1 MVADHR
7 RFSTFTGIVA
17 DPVKYFHHRVIVLL
31 ACPGISSQTVL
42 LIRSDRQVPAPANP
56 SSACLPTSIQGSMM
70 SSQFPYTRPRRLR
83 NSESMRSLFQETEF
97 KLGDLVLPIFVEE
110 EIDDFVP
117 INSMPGVRRIPESK
131 LASEIERYALAGIRS
146 VMTFGVSHHLDDTGS
161 DTWNENGLV
170 ARMARICKDAVPEM
184 VVMSD
189 TCFCEYTAHGH
200 CGVLHQGQVDNDA
213 TLANLGR
220 QAVVAAQAGADFI
233 APSAAMDG
241 QVQAI
246 RSALDAAG
254 FTQTAIMAYSTKFAS
269 ALYGPFRE
277 AGGSALKGDRKSYQM
292 NPMNRREAVRESLLD
307 EQEGA
312 DALMVKPAGAY
323 LDIIRDI
330 REASRLPL
338 GAYQVSGEYA
348 MIKFGAQAG
357 AIDEARVVRESLGAI
372 KRAGADLIFTYFAMD
387 LALSGI

>member
-1 MVADHR
+1 
-7 RFSTFTGIVA
+7 
-17 DPVKYFHHRVIVLL
+17 
-31 ACPGISSQTVL
+31 
-42 LIRSDRQVPAPANP
+42 
-56 SSACLPTSIQGSMM
+56 M
-70 SSQFPYTRPRRLR
+70 SEHFPITRLR
-83 NSESMRSLFQETEF
+83 RQRRNETLRSLFQETEF
-97 KLGDLVLPIFVEE
+97 SLNDLVLPIFVEE
-110 EIDDFVP
+110 EVSDFVP
-117 INSMPGVRRIPESK
+117 ITSMPGVMRIPESK
-131 LASEIERYALAGIRS
+131 LAGEIERYARAGIKA

-161 DTWNENGLV
+161 DTWNDQGLV

-200 CGVLHQGQVDNDA
+200 CGVMHGDGVDNDA

-220 QAVVAAQAGADFI
+220 QAVVAARAGADFI
-233 APSAAMDG
+233 SPSAAMDG

-246 RSALDAAG
+246 RRALDDAG
-254 FTQTAIMAYSTKFAS
+254 FADTSIMAYSTKFAS

-307 EQEGA
+307 EAEGA
-312 DALMVKPAGAY
+312 DVLMVKPAGAY

-338 GAYQVSGEYA
+338 AAYQVSGEYA
-348 MIKFGAQAG
+348 MIKFAAQAG
-357 AIDEARVVRESLGAI
+357 AIDEARVVRESLGSI
-372 KRAGADLIFTYFAMD
+372 KRAGADLIFSYFAMD
-387 LALSGI
+387 LARDGI

>member
-1 MVADHR
+1 
-7 RFSTFTGIVA
+7 
-17 DPVKYFHHRVIVLL
+17 
-31 ACPGISSQTVL
+31 
-42 LIRSDRQVPAPANP
+42 
-56 SSACLPTSIQGSMM
+56 M
-70 SSQFPYTRPRRLR
+70 SSQFPHTRPRRLR
-83 NSESMRSLFQETEF
+83 GSENMRSLFQESEF
-97 KLGDLVLPIFVEE
+97 SLSDLVLPIFVEE
-110 EIDDFVP
+110 GIDDFVP

-131 LASEIERYALAGIRS
+131 LAGEIERYARAGIQS
-146 VMTFGVSHHLDDTGS
+146 VMTFGVSHHLDEDGS

-170 ARMARICKDAVPEM
+170 ARINRICKDAAPELI
-184 VVMSD
+184 VMSD

-200 CGVLHQGQVDNDA
+200 CGVIHDGRVDNDA

-220 QAVVAAQAGADFI
+220 QAVVAARAGADFI

-246 RSALDAAG
+246 RAALDGAG
-254 FTQTAIMAYSTKFAS
+254 FSDTAIMAYSTKFAS

-338 GAYQVSGEYA
+338 AAYQVSGEYA